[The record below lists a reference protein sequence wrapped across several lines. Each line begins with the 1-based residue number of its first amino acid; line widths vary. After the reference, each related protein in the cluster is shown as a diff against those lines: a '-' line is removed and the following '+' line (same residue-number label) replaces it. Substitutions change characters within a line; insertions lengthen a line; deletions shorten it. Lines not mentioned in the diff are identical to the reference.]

1 MSILF
6 IDLFEK
12 IVLPISEFQVLKKR
26 LLMKKL
32 SGHEVLAF
40 FEGQKLTPSGA
51 ISSSFGKQEHAGT
64 RGFGL
69 FLRLH
74 DDSTHKISTHHHK
87 NSCKGFGRVINK
99 I

>member
-1 MSILF
+1 MI
-6 IDLFEK
+6 
-12 IVLPISEFQVLKKR
+12 
-26 LLMKKL
+26 

-74 DDSTHKISTHHHK
+74 DDSTHNISTHHHK
-87 NSCKGFGRVINK
+87 NSCNGFGRVIKKWYFVTK
-99 I
+99 IVLTYCEKKLL

>member
-1 MSILF
+1 LSILF

-12 IVLPISEFQVLKKR
+12 IVLPEFQVLKKR

-51 ISSSFGKQEHAGT
+51 ISSSFGKQEYAGT

-74 DDSTHKISTHHHK
+74 DVSTHNISSHNHQNPCKVIKKI
-87 NSCKGFGRVINK
+87 
-99 I
+99 